1 MSNAPTPEESA
12 EPTDAPK
19 DSQEAAVE
27 STAKATEE
35 TGNPNAEAARYR
47 TRLRETEAERDTIAG
62 QLEKYQ
68 RREAQRLATDLSKPA
83 DLWLDGTDVADVLD
97 DDGQV
102 DPVAVAAIQAKV
114 LEGRPG
120 LSNQRPAP
128 RPDPSQGARGGP
140 TTGDDWAAVL
150 RGPARR

>member
-1 MSNAPTPEESA
+1 M
-12 EPTDAPK
+12 
-19 DSQEAAVE
+19 
-27 STAKATEE
+27 KASEE
-35 TGNPNAEAARYR
+35 TGNPNAEAAKYR
-47 TRLRETEAERDTIAG
+47 TRLRESEAAHELDRG

-68 RREAQRLATDLSKPA
+68 RRDAERLATDLSRPA
-83 DLWLDGTDVADVLD
+83 DLWLGGTELADVLT
-97 DDGQV
+97 DDGDV
-102 DPVAVAAIQAKV
+102 DPVAVAATMAKV

-140 TTGDDWAAVL
+140 SGGNDWQAVL